1 MITSYE
7 IRKENN
13 EEVLYLKLDFSD
25 DFAKFNFKEKTQKL
39 EEVVREFINKTKLDF
54 KGTKVAIVIGGIV
67 VGTLILKS
75 PIFKIEN
82 EENLKLNN
90 NIEVVEN
97 IKDLPILE
105 NSDYLNETIDEKEAD
120 NIVSSNINKEEKE
133 EETINKNQTEQVE
146 NTKNVEIENNV
157 EKEQTQIKEEQSDS
171 SVIEDITK
179 KEEQPSTKEENK
191 TYVTVYRT
199 NGTVINL
206 ELEEYVIGVVG
217 AEMPASFS
225 EQALMAQAII
235 ARTYALKAKQTG
247 KKLTDTVS
255 TQSYI
260 DIDQMK
266 NKWGNSFNT
275 YYNKIKNAVE
285 NTNGEYLSY
294 NGNYIEA
301 LYHSTN
307 NGKTESSLDVFG
319 NYYPYLISVS
329 SEYDKNASS
338 YLRTISMPLDTIS
351 NKLGLSLNNDSVISI
366 LSYTDGGNIKEINI
380 NGNNFSGKK
389 VRELLGLRSADFDI
403 SISDNNAN
411 ITTRGYGHGVGMSQY
426 GANGMANAGYSYK
439 DILSHYYPG
448 TTLTK

>member
-1 MITSYE
+1 MFDSYIVKNE
-7 IRKENN
+7 TLYIDLNINYDFGNFKNTKTNFKNELKKFLNNLKINFNKIVLTCSGVIIGSIILTNNNFNN
-13 EEVLYLKLDFSD
+13 EVSMKYVPNIDTSIPYITHYDNEKKD
-25 DFAKFNFKEKTQKL
+25 DNIS
-39 EEVVREFINKTKLDF
+39 V
-54 KGTKVAIVIGGIV
+54 
-67 VGTLILKS
+67 
-75 PIFKIEN
+75 
-82 EENLKLNN
+82 NN
-90 NIEVVEN
+90 DV
-97 IKDLPILE
+97 
-105 NSDYLNETIDEKEAD
+105 NET
-120 NIVSSNINKEEKE
+120 
-133 EETINKNQTEQVE
+133 
-146 NTKNVEIENNV
+146 TKNVNNGQIINNNV
-157 EKEQTQIKEEQSDS
+157 EKSVNTEHSNIDNVSFNSTTNS
-171 SVIEDITK
+171 SVSEI
-179 KEEQPSTKEENK
+179 
-191 TYVTVYRT
+191 TVYRS
-199 NGTVINL
+199 NGSVINL
-206 ELEEYVIGVVG
+206 NMTDYLIGVVSS
-217 AEMPASFS
+217 EMPASFNL
-225 EQALMAQAII
+225 EALKAQSVL

-285 NTNGEYLSY
+285 NTNEEYLSY

-338 YLRTISMPLDTIS
+338 YLRTINMPLDTIS

>member
-1 MITSYE
+1 MFDNYIIKNETLY
-7 IRKENN
+7 IDLNINYDFGNFKNTKTNFKKELKKFLNNLKINFNKIVLTCSGIIIGSIILTNNNFNN
-13 EEVLYLKLDFSD
+13 EVSMKYVPNIDTSIPYIAHYDNE
-25 DFAKFNFKEKTQKL
+25 EKTDDN
-39 EEVVREFINKTKLDF
+39 I
-54 KGTKVAIVIGGIV
+54 IV
-67 VGTLILKS
+67 
-75 PIFKIEN
+75 
-82 EENLKLNN
+82 NN
-90 NIEVVEN
+90 DV
-97 IKDLPILE
+97 
-105 NSDYLNETIDEKEAD
+105 NETTENVNNSQ
-120 NIVSSNINKEEKE
+120 NIS
-133 EETINKNQTEQVE
+133 
-146 NTKNVEIENNV
+146 KNVEKPVNTEHTSIDNTSTNN
-157 EKEQTQIKEEQSDS
+157 TTNS
-171 SVIEDITK
+171 SVSEI
-179 KEEQPSTKEENK
+179 
-191 TYVTVYRT
+191 TVYRS
-199 NGTVINL
+199 NGSVINL
-206 ELEEYVIGVVG
+206 NMTDYLIGVVSS
-217 AEMPASFS
+217 EMPASFNL
-225 EQALMAQAII
+225 EALKAQSVL

-329 SEYDKNASS
+329 SEYDKNTSS
-338 YLRTISMPLDTIS
+338 YLRTINMPLDAIS

>member
-1 MITSYE
+1 MVINMFDNYIIKNETLYIDLNINYDFGNFKNTKTSFKKELKKFLNSLKINFNKIVLTCSGVIIGSIILTNNNFNDDVSMKYVPNIDTSIPYIAHSDNE
-7 IRKENN
+7 EKTDDNIIVNNDVNETKEN
-13 EEVLYLKLDFSD
+13 V
-25 DFAKFNFKEKTQKL
+25 
-39 EEVVREFINKTKLDF
+39 
-54 KGTKVAIVIGGIV
+54 
-67 VGTLILKS
+67 
-75 PIFKIEN
+75 
-82 EENLKLNN
+82 NN
-90 NIEVVEN
+90 SQNI
-97 IKDLPILE
+97 
-105 NSDYLNETIDEKEAD
+105 S
-120 NIVSSNINKEEKE
+120 
-133 EETINKNQTEQVE
+133 
-146 NTKNVEIENNV
+146 KNVEKSVNTEHTNTDNTSVNN
-157 EKEQTQIKEEQSDS
+157 TTNS
-171 SVIEDITK
+171 SVSEIA
-179 KEEQPSTKEENK
+179 
-191 TYVTVYRT
+191 VYRS
-199 NGTVINL
+199 NGSVINL
-206 ELEEYVIGVVG
+206 NMTDYLIGVVSS
-217 AEMPASFS
+217 EMPASFNL
-225 EQALMAQAII
+225 EALKAQSVL

-294 NGNYIEA
+294 NENYIEA

-319 NYYPYLISVS
+319 NYYPYLVSVS

-366 LSYTDGGNIKEINI
+366 ISYTDGGNIKEINI

-389 VRELLGLRSADFDI
+389 ARELLGLRSADFDI

>member
-1 MITSYE
+1 MVINMFDNYIVKNETLYIDLNINYDFGNFKNTKTNFKKELKKFLNNLKINFNKIVLTCSGVIIGSIILTNNNFNNEVSMKYVPNIDTRIPYITHYSNEEKIDDNIIVNSDVNE
-7 IRKENN
+7 IKEN
-13 EEVLYLKLDFSD
+13 V
-25 DFAKFNFKEKTQKL
+25 
-39 EEVVREFINKTKLDF
+39 
-54 KGTKVAIVIGGIV
+54 
-67 VGTLILKS
+67 
-75 PIFKIEN
+75 
-82 EENLKLNN
+82 
-90 NIEVVEN
+90 NISQD
-97 IKDLPILE
+97 I
-105 NSDYLNETIDEKEAD
+105 S
-120 NIVSSNINKEEKE
+120 
-133 EETINKNQTEQVE
+133 
-146 NTKNVEIENNV
+146 KNVENYVNKEPKIIENTN
-157 EKEQTQIKEEQSDS
+157 SDNTTNS
-171 SVIEDITK
+171 SMSEITI
-179 KEEQPSTKEENK
+179 
-191 TYVTVYRT
+191 YRS
-199 NGTVINL
+199 NGSIINL
-206 ELEEYVIGVVG
+206 NMTDYLIGVVSS
-217 AEMPASFS
+217 EMPASFNL
-225 EQALMAQAII
+225 EALKAQSVL

-266 NKWGNSFNT
+266 NKWRNSFNT

-338 YLRTISMPLDTIS
+338 YLRTINMPLDTIS
-351 NKLGLSLNNDSVISI
+351 NKLGLNLNNDSVISI

>member
-1 MITSYE
+1 MVINMFDSYIVKNE
-7 IRKENN
+7 TLYIDLNINYDFGNFKNTKTNFKKELKKFLNNLKINFNKIVLTCSGIIIGSIILTNNNFNNEVSMKYVPNIDTGIPYIAHYDNEEKTNDNIIVNSDVNETKEN
-13 EEVLYLKLDFSD
+13 V
-25 DFAKFNFKEKTQKL
+25 
-39 EEVVREFINKTKLDF
+39 
-54 KGTKVAIVIGGIV
+54 
-67 VGTLILKS
+67 
-75 PIFKIEN
+75 
-82 EENLKLNN
+82 NN
-90 NIEVVEN
+90 SQDI
-97 IKDLPILE
+97 
-105 NSDYLNETIDEKEAD
+105 S
-120 NIVSSNINKEEKE
+120 
-133 EETINKNQTEQVE
+133 
-146 NTKNVEIENNV
+146 KNVEKSVNTEHINTNNTNV
-157 EKEQTQIKEEQSDS
+157 NNTTNS
-171 SVIEDITK
+171 SVSEI
-179 KEEQPSTKEENK
+179 
-191 TYVTVYRT
+191 TVYRS
-199 NGTVINL
+199 NGSVINL
-206 ELEEYVIGVVG
+206 NMTDYLIGVVSS
-217 AEMPASFS
+217 EMPASFNL
-225 EQALMAQAII
+225 EALKAQSVL

-294 NGNYIEA
+294 NGNYIEV

-307 NGKTESSLDVFG
+307 NGKTESSFDVFG

>member
-1 MITSYE
+1 MVINMFDNYIVKNETLY
-7 IRKENN
+7 IDLNINYDFGNFKNTKTNFKKELKKFLNSLKINFNKIVLTCSGIIIGSIILINNNFNN
-13 EEVLYLKLDFSD
+13 EVSMKYVPNIDTRIPYIAHYDNE
-25 DFAKFNFKEKTQKL
+25 EKTDDNIIVNSDVN
-39 EEVVREFINKTKLDF
+39 ETK
-54 KGTKVAIVIGGIV
+54 KNVNNSQNIS
-67 VGTLILKS
+67 KS
-75 PIFKIEN
+75 VEKSV
-82 EENLKLNN
+82 
-90 NIEVVEN
+90 NIEHTNV
-97 IKDLPILE
+97 
-105 NSDYLNETIDEKEAD
+105 D
-120 NIVSSNINKEEKE
+120 NTSGN
-133 EETINKNQTEQVE
+133 
-146 NTKNVEIENNV
+146 NTTN
-157 EKEQTQIKEEQSDS
+157 S
-171 SVIEDITK
+171 SVSEI
-179 KEEQPSTKEENK
+179 
-191 TYVTVYRT
+191 TVYKS
-199 NGTVINL
+199 NGSVINL
-206 ELEEYVIGVVG
+206 NMTDYLIGVVSS
-217 AEMPASFS
+217 EMPASFNL
-225 EQALMAQAII
+225 EALKAQSVL

-285 NTNGEYLSY
+285 NTNEEYLSY

-338 YLRTISMPLDTIS
+338 YLRTINMPLDTIS
-351 NKLGLSLNNDSVISI
+351 NKLGLNLNNDSVISI

-389 VRELLGLRSADFDI
+389 VRELLGLRSTDFDI

-426 GANGMANAGYSYK
+426 GANGMANAGYGYK

>member
-1 MITSYE
+1 MFDNNIVKNETLY
-7 IRKENN
+7 IDLNINYDFGNFKNTKTNFKKELKKFLNSLKINFNKIVLTCSGVIIGSIILTNNNFNN
-13 EEVLYLKLDFSD
+13 EVSMKYVPNIDTRIPYIAHYDNE
-25 DFAKFNFKEKTQKL
+25 EKTDDN
-39 EEVVREFINKTKLDF
+39 I
-54 KGTKVAIVIGGIV
+54 IV
-67 VGTLILKS
+67 
-75 PIFKIEN
+75 
-82 EENLKLNN
+82 
-90 NIEVVEN
+90 
-97 IKDLPILE
+97 
-105 NSDYLNETIDEKEAD
+105 NSDVNET
-120 NIVSSNINKEEKE
+120 
-133 EETINKNQTEQVE
+133 TENVNNSQSIS
-146 NTKNVEIENNV
+146 KNVEKSVNTKHANIDNASVNN
-157 EKEQTQIKEEQSDS
+157 TTNS
-171 SVIEDITK
+171 SVSEI
-179 KEEQPSTKEENK
+179 
-191 TYVTVYRT
+191 TVYRS
-199 NGTVINL
+199 NGSVINL
-206 ELEEYVIGVVG
+206 NMTDYLIGVVSS
-217 AEMPASFS
+217 EMPASFNL
-225 EQALMAQAII
+225 EALKAQSVL

-266 NKWGNSFNT
+266 NKWRNSFNT
-275 YYNKIKNAVE
+275 YYNKIKNAVK

>member
-1 MITSYE
+1 MVINMFDNYIVKNETLYIDLNINYDFGNFKNTKTNFKKELKKFLNSLKINFNKIVLTCSGVIIGSIILTNNNFNNEVSMKYIPNIDTKIPYIAHYDNE
-7 IRKENN
+7 EKIDDNIIVNNDVNEVKENVN
-13 EEVLYLKLDFSD
+13 SSLYIS
-25 DFAKFNFKEKTQKL
+25 
-39 EEVVREFINKTKLDF
+39 
-54 KGTKVAIVIGGIV
+54 
-67 VGTLILKS
+67 
-75 PIFKIEN
+75 
-82 EENLKLNN
+82 
-90 NIEVVEN
+90 
-97 IKDLPILE
+97 
-105 NSDYLNETIDEKEAD
+105 
-120 NIVSSNINKEEKE
+120 
-133 EETINKNQTEQVE
+133 
-146 NTKNVEIENNV
+146 KNVEKSVNTEHSNIDNTSVNN
-157 EKEQTQIKEEQSDS
+157 TTNS
-171 SVIEDITK
+171 SVSEI
-179 KEEQPSTKEENK
+179 
-191 TYVTVYRT
+191 TVYRS
-199 NGTVINL
+199 NGSVINL
-206 ELEEYVIGVVG
+206 NMTDYLIGVVSS
-217 AEMPASFS
+217 EMPASFNL
-225 EQALMAQAII
+225 EALKAQSVL

-260 DIDQMK
+260 DMDQMK

-285 NTNGEYLSY
+285 NTNGEYLNY

-338 YLRTISMPLDTIS
+338 YLRTINMPLDTIS
-351 NKLGLSLNNDSVISI
+351 NKLGLNLNNDSVISI

-426 GANGMANAGYSYK
+426 GANGMANAGYGYK

>member
-1 MITSYE
+1 MFDSYIVKNETLYIDLNINYDFGNFRNTKTSFKNELKKFLNNLKINFNKIVLTCSGVIIGSIILTNNNFNNEVSMKYVPN
-7 IRKENN
+7 IDTRIPYIAHYNN
-13 EEVLYLKLDFSD
+13 EEKID
-25 DFAKFNFKEKTQKL
+25 DNIS
-39 EEVVREFINKTKLDF
+39 V
-54 KGTKVAIVIGGIV
+54 
-67 VGTLILKS
+67 
-75 PIFKIEN
+75 
-82 EENLKLNN
+82 NN
-90 NIEVVEN
+90 DV
-97 IKDLPILE
+97 
-105 NSDYLNETIDEKEAD
+105 NETA
-120 NIVSSNINKEEKE
+120 
-133 EETINKNQTEQVE
+133 
-146 NTKNVEIENNV
+146 KNVNNGQIINNNV
-157 EKEQTQIKEEQSDS
+157 EKSVNTEYTNVDNTSTNKTTNS
-171 SVIEDITK
+171 SVSEI
-179 KEEQPSTKEENK
+179 
-191 TYVTVYRT
+191 TVYRS
-199 NGTVINL
+199 NGSVINL
-206 ELEEYVIGVVG
+206 NMTDYLIGVVSS
-217 AEMPASFS
+217 EMPASFNL
-225 EQALMAQAII
+225 EALKAQSVL

-307 NGKTESSLDVFG
+307 NCKTESSLDVFG

-338 YLRTISMPLDTIS
+338 YLRTINMPLDTIS
-351 NKLGLSLNNDSVISI
+351 NKLGLSLNSDSVISI

-426 GANGMANAGYSYK
+426 GANGMANAGYGYK

>member
-1 MITSYE
+1 MVINMFDNYIVKNETLYIDLNINYDFGNFKNTKTSFKKELKKFLNSLKINFNKIVLTCSGVIIGSIILTNNNFNNEVSMKYVPNIDTSIPYIAHYDNE
-7 IRKENN
+7 EKIDDNIIVNSDVNEVKENVN
-13 EEVLYLKLDFSD
+13 NS
-25 DFAKFNFKEKTQKL
+25 QI
-39 EEVVREFINKTKLDF
+39 IN
-54 KGTKVAIVIGGIV
+54 
-67 VGTLILKS
+67 
-75 PIFKIEN
+75 
-82 EENLKLNN
+82 
-90 NIEVVEN
+90 
-97 IKDLPILE
+97 
-105 NSDYLNETIDEKEAD
+105 
-120 NIVSSNINKEEKE
+120 
-133 EETINKNQTEQVE
+133 
-146 NTKNVEIENNV
+146 NNV
-157 EKEQTQIKEEQSDS
+157 ENPVNIEHTNIDNTSTNNTTNS
-171 SVIEDITK
+171 SVSEI
-179 KEEQPSTKEENK
+179 
-191 TYVTVYRT
+191 TVYRS
-199 NGTVINL
+199 NGSVINL
-206 ELEEYVIGVVG
+206 NMTDYLIGVVSS
-217 AEMPASFS
+217 EMPASFNL
-225 EQALMAQAII
+225 EALKAQSVL

-247 KKLTDTVS
+247 KKLTDTVN

-285 NTNGEYLSY
+285 NTNGEYLCY

-338 YLRTISMPLDTIS
+338 YLRTINMPLDTIS
-351 NKLGLSLNNDSVISI
+351 NKLGLNLNNDSVISI

-403 SISDNNAN
+403 SISDNNVN

-426 GANGMANAGYSYK
+426 GANGMANAGYGYK

>member
-1 MITSYE
+1 MFDNYIVKNETLYIDLNINYDFGNFKNTKTNFKKELKKFLNNLKINFNKIVLTCSGVIIGSIILTNNNFNNEVSMKYVPNIDTRIPYITHYSNE
-7 IRKENN
+7 EKIDDNIIVNSDVNEVKEN
-13 EEVLYLKLDFSD
+13 V
-25 DFAKFNFKEKTQKL
+25 
-39 EEVVREFINKTKLDF
+39 
-54 KGTKVAIVIGGIV
+54 
-67 VGTLILKS
+67 
-75 PIFKIEN
+75 
-82 EENLKLNN
+82 
-90 NIEVVEN
+90 NISQD
-97 IKDLPILE
+97 I
-105 NSDYLNETIDEKEAD
+105 S
-120 NIVSSNINKEEKE
+120 
-133 EETINKNQTEQVE
+133 
-146 NTKNVEIENNV
+146 KNVENSVNKGPRIIENTN
-157 EKEQTQIKEEQSDS
+157 SDNTTNS
-171 SVIEDITK
+171 SMSEITI
-179 KEEQPSTKEENK
+179 
-191 TYVTVYRT
+191 YRS
-199 NGTVINL
+199 NGSIINL
-206 ELEEYVIGVVG
+206 NMTDYLIGVVSS
-217 AEMPASFS
+217 EMPASFNL
-225 EQALMAQAII
+225 EALKAQSVL

-266 NKWGNSFNT
+266 NKWENSFNP

-338 YLRTISMPLDTIS
+338 YLRTINMPLDTIS

>member
-1 MITSYE
+1 MVINMFDSY
-7 IRKENN
+7 IVKN
-13 EEVLYLKLDFSD
+13 ETLYIDLNINYDFG
-25 DFAKFNFKEKTQKL
+25 NFKNTKTNFKKEL
-39 EEVVREFINKTKLDF
+39 KKFLNSLKINFNK
-54 KGTKVAIVIGGIV
+54 IVLTCSGIIIGSI
-67 VGTLILKS
+67 ILT
-75 PIFKIEN
+75 
-82 EENLKLNN
+82 NN
-90 NIEVVEN
+90 NFNDEVSMKYIPN
-97 IKDLPILE
+97 IDTSIPYIAHY
-105 NSDYLNETIDEKEAD
+105 S
-120 NIVSSNINKEEKE
+120 
-133 EETINKNQTEQVE
+133 
-146 NTKNVEIENNV
+146 NV
-157 EKEQTQIKEEQSDS
+157 EKIDDNIIVNSDVNETKKNVNNSQNISKSIEKSVNIEHTNVDNTSVSNTTKS
-171 SVIEDITK
+171 SVSEITI
-179 KEEQPSTKEENK
+179 
-191 TYVTVYRT
+191 YRS
-199 NGTVINL
+199 NGSVINL
-206 ELEEYVIGVVG
+206 NMTDYLIGVVSS
-217 AEMPASFS
+217 EMPASFNL
-225 EQALMAQAII
+225 EALKAQSVL

-338 YLRTISMPLDTIS
+338 YLRTINMPLDTIS
-351 NKLGLSLNNDSVISI
+351 NKLGLSLNNNSVISI

-426 GANGMANAGYSYK
+426 GANGMANAGYGYK

>member
-1 MITSYE
+1 MVINMFDNYIVKNETLYIDLNINYDFGNFKNTKTNFKKELKKFLNNLKINFNKIVLTCSGVIIGSIILTNNNFNNEVSMKYVPNIDTRIPYITHYGNEEKIDDNIIVNSDVNE
-7 IRKENN
+7 VKEN
-13 EEVLYLKLDFSD
+13 V
-25 DFAKFNFKEKTQKL
+25 
-39 EEVVREFINKTKLDF
+39 
-54 KGTKVAIVIGGIV
+54 
-67 VGTLILKS
+67 
-75 PIFKIEN
+75 
-82 EENLKLNN
+82 
-90 NIEVVEN
+90 NISQD
-97 IKDLPILE
+97 I
-105 NSDYLNETIDEKEAD
+105 S
-120 NIVSSNINKEEKE
+120 
-133 EETINKNQTEQVE
+133 
-146 NTKNVEIENNV
+146 KNVENYVNKEPKIIENTN
-157 EKEQTQIKEEQSDS
+157 SDNTTNS
-171 SVIEDITK
+171 SMSEITI
-179 KEEQPSTKEENK
+179 
-191 TYVTVYRT
+191 YRS
-199 NGTVINL
+199 NGSIINL
-206 ELEEYVIGVVG
+206 NMTDYLIGVVSS
-217 AEMPASFS
+217 EMPASFNL
-225 EQALMAQAII
+225 EALKAQSVL

-266 NKWGNSFNT
+266 NKWRNSFNT

-338 YLRTISMPLDTIS
+338 YLRTINTPLDTIS

>member
-1 MITSYE
+1 MFDNYIVKNETLY
-7 IRKENN
+7 IDLNINYDFGNFKNTKTTFKKELKKFLNSLKINFNKIVLTCSGVIIGSIILTNNNFNN
-13 EEVLYLKLDFSD
+13 EVSMKYIPNIDTKIPYIAHYDNE
-25 DFAKFNFKEKTQKL
+25 EKTDDN
-39 EEVVREFINKTKLDF
+39 I
-54 KGTKVAIVIGGIV
+54 IV
-67 VGTLILKS
+67 
-75 PIFKIEN
+75 
-82 EENLKLNN
+82 
-90 NIEVVEN
+90 
-97 IKDLPILE
+97 
-105 NSDYLNETIDEKEAD
+105 NSDVNETKKNVNNSQNISKSVEKSVNTEH
-120 NIVSSNINKEEKE
+120 SNID
-133 EETINKNQTEQVE
+133 
-146 NTKNVEIENNV
+146 NTSTNN
-157 EKEQTQIKEEQSDS
+157 TTNS
-171 SVIEDITK
+171 SVSEII
-179 KEEQPSTKEENK
+179 
-191 TYVTVYRT
+191 VYRS
-199 NGTVINL
+199 NGSVINL
-206 ELEEYVIGVVG
+206 NMTDYLIGVVSS
-217 AEMPASFS
+217 EMPASFNL
-225 EQALMAQAII
+225 EALKAQSVL
-235 ARTYALKAKQTG
+235 ARTYVLKAKQTG

-329 SEYDKNASS
+329 SEYDKNTSS
-338 YLRTISMPLDTIS
+338 YLRTINMPLDAIS

>member
-1 MITSYE
+1 MFDNYIIKNETLYIDLNINYDFGNFKNTKTSFKEELKKFLNSLKINFNKIVLTCSGIIIGSIILTNNNFNNEVSMKYVPNIDTRIPYIVHYDNE
-7 IRKENN
+7 EKIDDNIIVNSDVNETKENVN
-13 EEVLYLKLDFSD
+13 NSQ
-25 DFAKFNFKEKTQKL
+25 N
-39 EEVVREFINKTKLDF
+39 IS
-54 KGTKVAIVIGGIV
+54 
-67 VGTLILKS
+67 KS
-75 PIFKIEN
+75 
-82 EENLKLNN
+82 
-90 NIEVVEN
+90 
-97 IKDLPILE
+97 
-105 NSDYLNETIDEKEAD
+105 
-120 NIVSSNINKEEKE
+120 
-133 EETINKNQTEQVE
+133 
-146 NTKNVEIENNV
+146 V
-157 EKEQTQIKEEQSDS
+157 EKSVNTEHANTDNTSINSTTNS
-171 SVIEDITK
+171 SVSEI
-179 KEEQPSTKEENK
+179 
-191 TYVTVYRT
+191 TVYRS
-199 NGTVINL
+199 NGSVINL
-206 ELEEYVIGVVG
+206 NMTDYLIGVVSS
-217 AEMPASFS
+217 EMPASFNL
-225 EQALMAQAII
+225 EALKAQSVL

-338 YLRTISMPLDTIS
+338 YLRTINMPLDAIS

-389 VRELLGLRSADFDI
+389 VRELLNLRSADFDI
-403 SISDNNAN
+403 SISDNNTN

>member
-1 MITSYE
+1 MFDNYIIKNETLY
-7 IRKENN
+7 IDLNINYDFGNFKNTKTNFKKELNKFLNSLKINFNKIVLTCSGIIIGSIILTNNKFNDEVSMKYVPNIDTRIPYIAHNDN
-13 EEVLYLKLDFSD
+13 EEKIDDSIIVNSD
-25 DFAKFNFKEKTQKL
+25 
-39 EEVVREFINKTKLDF
+39 
-54 KGTKVAIVIGGIV
+54 
-67 VGTLILKS
+67 
-75 PIFKIEN
+75 EN
-82 EENLKLNN
+82 ETTKNVNN
-90 NIEVVEN
+90 
-97 IKDLPILE
+97 
-105 NSDYLNETIDEKEAD
+105 SQ
-120 NIVSSNINKEEKE
+120 NINK
-133 EETINKNQTEQVE
+133 
-146 NTKNVEIENNV
+146 NV
-157 EKEQTQIKEEQSDS
+157 EKSVNTEHTNIDNASINNTTNS
-171 SVIEDITK
+171 SVSEI
-179 KEEQPSTKEENK
+179 
-191 TYVTVYRT
+191 TVYRS
-199 NGTVINL
+199 NGSVINL
-206 ELEEYVIGVVG
+206 NMTDYLIGVVSS
-217 AEMPASFS
+217 EMPASFNL
-225 EQALMAQAII
+225 EALKAQSVL

-307 NGKTESSLDVFG
+307 NGKTESSFDVFG

-338 YLRTISMPLDTIS
+338 YLRTINMPLDTIS
-351 NKLGLSLNNDSVISI
+351 NKLGLNLNNDSVISI

-426 GANGMANAGYSYK
+426 GANGMANAGYGYK

>member
-1 MITSYE
+1 MVINMFDNYIIKNETLYIDLNINYDFGNFKNTKTSFKKELKKFLNSLKINFNKIVLTCSGVIIGSIILTNNNFNDDVSMKYVPNIDTSIPYIAHSDNE
-7 IRKENN
+7 EKTDDNIIVNNDVNETKEN
-13 EEVLYLKLDFSD
+13 V
-25 DFAKFNFKEKTQKL
+25 
-39 EEVVREFINKTKLDF
+39 
-54 KGTKVAIVIGGIV
+54 
-67 VGTLILKS
+67 
-75 PIFKIEN
+75 
-82 EENLKLNN
+82 NN
-90 NIEVVEN
+90 SQNI
-97 IKDLPILE
+97 
-105 NSDYLNETIDEKEAD
+105 S
-120 NIVSSNINKEEKE
+120 
-133 EETINKNQTEQVE
+133 
-146 NTKNVEIENNV
+146 KNVEKSVNTEHTNTDNTSVNN
-157 EKEQTQIKEEQSDS
+157 TTNS
-171 SVIEDITK
+171 SVSEIA
-179 KEEQPSTKEENK
+179 
-191 TYVTVYRT
+191 VYRS
-199 NGTVINL
+199 NGSVINL
-206 ELEEYVIGVVG
+206 NMTDYLIGVVSS
-217 AEMPASFS
+217 EMPASFNL
-225 EQALMAQAII
+225 EALKAQSIL

-294 NGNYIEA
+294 NENYIEA

-319 NYYPYLISVS
+319 NYYPYLVSVS

-366 LSYTDGGNIKEINI
+366 ISYTDGGNIKEINI

>member
-1 MITSYE
+1 MVINMFDNYIVKNETLYIDLNINYDFGNFKNTKTNFKKELKKFLNNLKINFNKIVLTCSGVIIGSIILTNNNFNNEVSMKYVPNIDTRIPYITHYSNVE
-7 IRKENN
+7 KIDDNIIVNSDVNEVKEN
-13 EEVLYLKLDFSD
+13 V
-25 DFAKFNFKEKTQKL
+25 
-39 EEVVREFINKTKLDF
+39 
-54 KGTKVAIVIGGIV
+54 
-67 VGTLILKS
+67 
-75 PIFKIEN
+75 
-82 EENLKLNN
+82 
-90 NIEVVEN
+90 NISQD
-97 IKDLPILE
+97 I
-105 NSDYLNETIDEKEAD
+105 S
-120 NIVSSNINKEEKE
+120 
-133 EETINKNQTEQVE
+133 
-146 NTKNVEIENNV
+146 KNVENYVNKEPKIIENTN
-157 EKEQTQIKEEQSDS
+157 SDNTTNS
-171 SVIEDITK
+171 SMSEITI
-179 KEEQPSTKEENK
+179 
-191 TYVTVYRT
+191 YRS
-199 NGTVINL
+199 NGRIINL
-206 ELEEYVIGVVG
+206 NMTDYLIGVVSS
-217 AEMPASFS
+217 EMPASFNL
-225 EQALMAQAII
+225 EALKAQSVL

-266 NKWGNSFNT
+266 NKWENSFNT

-285 NTNGEYLSY
+285 NTNGEYLNY

-338 YLRTISMPLDTIS
+338 YLRTINMPLDTIS
-351 NKLGLSLNNDSVISI
+351 NKLGLNLNNDSVISI

>member
-1 MITSYE
+1 MFDSYIVKNE
-7 IRKENN
+7 TLYIDLNINYDFGNFKNTKTNFKKELKKFLNSLKINFNKIVLTCSGVIIGSIILTNNNFNDEVSMKYVPNIDTRIPYIAHYDN
-13 EEVLYLKLDFSD
+13 EE
-25 DFAKFNFKEKTQKL
+25 
-39 EEVVREFINKTKLDF
+39 
-54 KGTKVAIVIGGIV
+54 
-67 VGTLILKS
+67 
-75 PIFKIEN
+75 KIEDN
-82 EENLKLNN
+82 IIVNSDINETEENVNN
-90 NIEVVEN
+90 SQNISKSVEKSVNIEYAN
-97 IKDLPILE
+97 
-105 NSDYLNETIDEKEAD
+105 TD
-120 NIVSSNINKEEKE
+120 N
-133 EETINKNQTEQVE
+133 T
-146 NTKNVEIENNV
+146 NTNN
-157 EKEQTQIKEEQSDS
+157 TTNS
-171 SVIEDITK
+171 SVSEI
-179 KEEQPSTKEENK
+179 
-191 TYVTVYRT
+191 TVYRS
-199 NGTVINL
+199 NGSVINL
-206 ELEEYVIGVVG
+206 NMTDYLIGVVSS
-217 AEMPASFS
+217 EMPASFNL
-225 EQALMAQAII
+225 EALKAQSVL
-235 ARTYALKAKQTG
+235 ARTYALKTKQTG

-338 YLRTISMPLDTIS
+338 YLRTINMPLDTIS

-426 GANGMANAGYSYK
+426 GANGMANAGYGYK

>member
-1 MITSYE
+1 MFDSYIVKNE
-7 IRKENN
+7 TLYIDLNINYDFGNFKNTKTNFKKELKKFLNSLKINFNKIVLTCSGIIIGSIILTNNNFNDEVSMKYVPNIDISIPYISHYDNEEKADDNIIVNNDVKEVKEN
-13 EEVLYLKLDFSD
+13 V
-25 DFAKFNFKEKTQKL
+25 
-39 EEVVREFINKTKLDF
+39 
-54 KGTKVAIVIGGIV
+54 
-67 VGTLILKS
+67 
-75 PIFKIEN
+75 
-82 EENLKLNN
+82 
-90 NIEVVEN
+90 NISQD
-97 IKDLPILE
+97 I
-105 NSDYLNETIDEKEAD
+105 S
-120 NIVSSNINKEEKE
+120 
-133 EETINKNQTEQVE
+133 
-146 NTKNVEIENNV
+146 KNVENSVNKEPKIIENTN
-157 EKEQTQIKEEQSDS
+157 SDNTTNS
-171 SVIEDITK
+171 SMSEITI
-179 KEEQPSTKEENK
+179 
-191 TYVTVYRT
+191 YRS
-199 NGTVINL
+199 NGSIINL
-206 ELEEYVIGVVG
+206 NMTDYLIGVVSS
-217 AEMPASFS
+217 EMPASFNL
-225 EQALMAQAII
+225 EALKAQSVL

-266 NKWGNSFNT
+266 NKWENSFNT

-329 SEYDKNASS
+329 SEYDKNASG
-338 YLRTISMPLDTIS
+338 YLRTINMPLDTIS
-351 NKLGLSLNNDSVISI
+351 NKLGLNLNNDSVISI

-389 VRELLGLRSADFDI
+389 LRELLGLRSADFDI

-439 DILSHYYPG
+439 DILAHYYPG

>member
-1 MITSYE
+1 MVINMFDNYIVKNETLY
-7 IRKENN
+7 IDLNINYDFGNFKNTKTNFKKELKKFLNNLKINFNKIVLTCSGVIIGSIILTNNNFNN
-13 EEVLYLKLDFSD
+13 EVSMKY
-25 DFAKFNFKEKTQKL
+25 
-39 EEVVREFINKTKLDF
+39 V
-54 KGTKVAIVIGGIV
+54 
-67 VGTLILKS
+67 
-75 PIFKIEN
+75 P
-82 EENLKLNN
+82 
-90 NIEVVEN
+90 NIDTR
-97 IKDLPILE
+97 IPYITHY
-105 NSDYLNETIDEKEAD
+105 S
-120 NIVSSNINKEEKE
+120 
-133 EETINKNQTEQVE
+133 
-146 NTKNVEIENNV
+146 NV
-157 EKEQTQIKEEQSDS
+157 EKIDDNIIVNSDVNEVKENVNISQDISKNGENYVNKEPKIIENTNSDNTTNS
-171 SVIEDITK
+171 SMSEITI
-179 KEEQPSTKEENK
+179 
-191 TYVTVYRT
+191 YRS
-199 NGTVINL
+199 NGSIINL
-206 ELEEYVIGVVG
+206 NMTDYLIGVVSS
-217 AEMPASFS
+217 EMPASFNL
-225 EQALMAQAII
+225 EALKAQSVL

-266 NKWGNSFNT
+266 NKWRNSFNT

-329 SEYDKNASS
+329 SEYDKNASN
-338 YLRTISMPLDTIS
+338 YLRTINMPLDTIS

>member
-1 MITSYE
+1 MFDSYIVKNE
-7 IRKENN
+7 ILYIDLNINYDFGNFKNTKTNFKKELKKFLNSLKINFNKIVLTCSGVIIGSIILTNNNFNN
-13 EEVLYLKLDFSD
+13 EVSMKYVPNIDTSIPYITHYDNEKKD
-25 DFAKFNFKEKTQKL
+25 DNIS
-39 EEVVREFINKTKLDF
+39 V
-54 KGTKVAIVIGGIV
+54 
-67 VGTLILKS
+67 
-75 PIFKIEN
+75 
-82 EENLKLNN
+82 NN
-90 NIEVVEN
+90 DV
-97 IKDLPILE
+97 
-105 NSDYLNETIDEKEAD
+105 NETA
-120 NIVSSNINKEEKE
+120 
-133 EETINKNQTEQVE
+133 
-146 NTKNVEIENNV
+146 KNVNNGQIINNNV
-157 EKEQTQIKEEQSDS
+157 EKSVNTEYTNVDNTSTNKTTNS
-171 SVIEDITK
+171 SVSEI
-179 KEEQPSTKEENK
+179 
-191 TYVTVYRT
+191 TVYRS
-199 NGTVINL
+199 NGSVINL
-206 ELEEYVIGVVG
+206 NMTDYLIGVVSS
-217 AEMPASFS
+217 EMPASFNL
-225 EQALMAQAII
+225 EALKAQSVL

-260 DIDQMK
+260 DMDQMK
-266 NKWGNSFNT
+266 NKWGKSFNT

-338 YLRTISMPLDTIS
+338 YLRTINMPLDAIS

-403 SISDNNAN
+403 CISDNNAN

-426 GANGMANAGYSYK
+426 GANGMANAGYGYK

>member
-1 MITSYE
+1 MFDSYIVKNETLYIDLNINYDFGNFRNTKTSF
-7 IRKENN
+7 KN
-13 EEVLYLKLDFSD
+13 ELK
-25 DFAKFNFKEKTQKL
+25 KFLN
-39 EEVVREFINKTKLDF
+39 
-54 KGTKVAIVIGGIV
+54 
-67 VGTLILKS
+67 
-75 PIFKIEN
+75 
-82 EENLKLNN
+82 NLKINFNKIVLTCSGVIIGSIILTNN
-90 NIEVVEN
+90 NFNNKVSMKYVPN
-97 IKDLPILE
+97 IDTSIPYITHYDNEKKDDNISV
-105 NSDYLNETIDEKEAD
+105 NNDVNETA
-120 NIVSSNINKEEKE
+120 
-133 EETINKNQTEQVE
+133 
-146 NTKNVEIENNV
+146 KNVNNGQIINNNV
-157 EKEQTQIKEEQSDS
+157 EKSVNTEYTNVDNTSTNNSTNS
-171 SVIEDITK
+171 SVSEI
-179 KEEQPSTKEENK
+179 
-191 TYVTVYRT
+191 TVYRS
-199 NGTVINL
+199 NGSVINL
-206 ELEEYVIGVVG
+206 NMTDYLIGVVSS
-217 AEMPASFS
+217 EMPASFNF
-225 EQALMAQAII
+225 EALKAQSVL

-285 NTNGEYLSY
+285 NTNEEYLSY

-338 YLRTISMPLDTIS
+338 YLRTINMPLDTIS

>member
-1 MITSYE
+1 MFDSYIVKNE
-7 IRKENN
+7 TLYIDLNINYDFGNFKNTKTNFKKELKKFLNNLKINFNKIVLTCSGIIIGSIILTNNNFNN
-13 EEVLYLKLDFSD
+13 EVSMKYVPNIDTSIPYIAHYD
-25 DFAKFNFKEKTQKL
+25 
-39 EEVVREFINKTKLDF
+39 
-54 KGTKVAIVIGGIV
+54 
-67 VGTLILKS
+67 
-75 PIFKIEN
+75 N
-82 EENLKLNN
+82 EEIIDDNIIVNN
-90 NIEVVEN
+90 DV
-97 IKDLPILE
+97 
-105 NSDYLNETIDEKEAD
+105 NET
-120 NIVSSNINKEEKE
+120 
-133 EETINKNQTEQVE
+133 
-146 NTKNVEIENNV
+146 TKNVNNSQNISKNV
-157 EKEQTQIKEEQSDS
+157 EKSVNTEHTNTDNTSTNNTTNS
-171 SVIEDITK
+171 SVSEI
-179 KEEQPSTKEENK
+179 
-191 TYVTVYRT
+191 TVYRS
-199 NGTVINL
+199 NGSVINL
-206 ELEEYVIGVVG
+206 NMTDYLIGVVSS
-217 AEMPASFS
+217 EMPASFNL
-225 EQALMAQAII
+225 EALKAQSVL
-235 ARTYALKAKQTG
+235 ARTYALKIKQTG
-247 KKLTDTVS
+247 KKLTDTVN

-338 YLRTISMPLDTIS
+338 YLRTINMPLDTIS
-351 NKLGLSLNNDSVISI
+351 NKLGLSLNNDSVINI

>member
-1 MITSYE
+1 MVINMFDNYIVKNETLYIDLNINYDFGNFKNTKTNFKKELKKFLNNLKINFNKIILTCSGVIIGSIILTNNNFNNEVSMKYVPNIDTRIPYIAHYDNE
-7 IRKENN
+7 EKTDDSIIVNSDVNETKENVN
-13 EEVLYLKLDFSD
+13 NSQ
-25 DFAKFNFKEKTQKL
+25 N
-39 EEVVREFINKTKLDF
+39 IS
-54 KGTKVAIVIGGIV
+54 
-67 VGTLILKS
+67 KS
-75 PIFKIEN
+75 
-82 EENLKLNN
+82 
-90 NIEVVEN
+90 
-97 IKDLPILE
+97 
-105 NSDYLNETIDEKEAD
+105 
-120 NIVSSNINKEEKE
+120 
-133 EETINKNQTEQVE
+133 
-146 NTKNVEIENNV
+146 V
-157 EKEQTQIKEEQSDS
+157 EKSVNTEYVNTDNTSVNNTTNS
-171 SVIEDITK
+171 SVSEI
-179 KEEQPSTKEENK
+179 
-191 TYVTVYRT
+191 TVYRS
-199 NGTVINL
+199 NGSVINL
-206 ELEEYVIGVVG
+206 NMTDYLIGVVSS
-217 AEMPASFS
+217 EMPASFNL
-225 EQALMAQAII
+225 EALKAQSVL

>member
-1 MITSYE
+1 MFDSYIVKNETLYIDLNINYDFGNFRNTKTSFK
-7 IRKENN
+7 KELKKFLNSLKINFNKIVLTCSGIIIGSIILTNNNFNN
-13 EEVLYLKLDFSD
+13 EVSMKYVPNIDTSIPYITHYDNEKKD
-25 DFAKFNFKEKTQKL
+25 DNIS
-39 EEVVREFINKTKLDF
+39 VNKN
-54 KGTKVAIVIGGIV
+54 V
-67 VGTLILKS
+67 
-75 PIFKIEN
+75 
-82 EENLKLNN
+82 
-90 NIEVVEN
+90 
-97 IKDLPILE
+97 
-105 NSDYLNETIDEKEAD
+105 NET
-120 NIVSSNINKEEKE
+120 
-133 EETINKNQTEQVE
+133 
-146 NTKNVEIENNV
+146 TKNVNNGQIINNNV
-157 EKEQTQIKEEQSDS
+157 EKSVNAEYTNVDNTSTNKTTKS
-171 SVIEDITK
+171 SVSEI
-179 KEEQPSTKEENK
+179 
-191 TYVTVYRT
+191 TVYRS
-199 NGTVINL
+199 NGSVINL
-206 ELEEYVIGVVG
+206 NMTDYLIGVVSS
-217 AEMPASFS
+217 EMPASFNL
-225 EQALMAQAII
+225 EALKAQSVL

-338 YLRTISMPLDTIS
+338 YLRTINMPLDTIS

-366 LSYTDGGNIKEINI
+366 LSYTDGSNIKEINI

>member
-1 MITSYE
+1 MVINMFDNYIIKNETLYIDLNINYDFGNFKNTKTSFK
-7 IRKENN
+7 KELKKFLNSLKINFNKIVLTCSGVIIGSIILTNNNFNDDVSMKYVPNIDTSIPYIAHSDN
-13 EEVLYLKLDFSD
+13 EEKTD
-25 DFAKFNFKEKTQKL
+25 DN
-39 EEVVREFINKTKLDF
+39 I
-54 KGTKVAIVIGGIV
+54 IV
-67 VGTLILKS
+67 
-75 PIFKIEN
+75 
-82 EENLKLNN
+82 NN
-90 NIEVVEN
+90 DV
-97 IKDLPILE
+97 
-105 NSDYLNETIDEKEAD
+105 NETKKNVNNSQ
-120 NIVSSNINKEEKE
+120 NIS
-133 EETINKNQTEQVE
+133 
-146 NTKNVEIENNV
+146 KNVEKSVNTEHTNTDNTSVNN
-157 EKEQTQIKEEQSDS
+157 TTNS
-171 SVIEDITK
+171 SVSEIA
-179 KEEQPSTKEENK
+179 
-191 TYVTVYRT
+191 VYRS
-199 NGTVINL
+199 NGSVINL
-206 ELEEYVIGVVG
+206 NMTDYLIGVVSS
-217 AEMPASFS
+217 EMPASFNL
-225 EQALMAQAII
+225 EALKAQSVL

-366 LSYTDGGNIKEINI
+366 ISYTDGGNIKEINI

>member
-1 MITSYE
+1 MFDSYIVKNE
-7 IRKENN
+7 TLYIDLNINYDFGNFKNTKTNFKKELKKFLNSLKINFNKIVLTCSGIIIGSIILTNNNFNDEVSMKYVPNIDISIPYISHYDNEEKADDNIIVNNDVKEVKEN
-13 EEVLYLKLDFSD
+13 V
-25 DFAKFNFKEKTQKL
+25 
-39 EEVVREFINKTKLDF
+39 
-54 KGTKVAIVIGGIV
+54 
-67 VGTLILKS
+67 
-75 PIFKIEN
+75 
-82 EENLKLNN
+82 
-90 NIEVVEN
+90 NISQD
-97 IKDLPILE
+97 I
-105 NSDYLNETIDEKEAD
+105 S
-120 NIVSSNINKEEKE
+120 
-133 EETINKNQTEQVE
+133 
-146 NTKNVEIENNV
+146 KNVENSVNKEPKIIENTN
-157 EKEQTQIKEEQSDS
+157 SDNTTNS
-171 SVIEDITK
+171 SMSEITI
-179 KEEQPSTKEENK
+179 
-191 TYVTVYRT
+191 YRS
-199 NGTVINL
+199 NGSIINL
-206 ELEEYVIGVVG
+206 NMTDYLIGVVSS
-217 AEMPASFS
+217 EMPASFNL
-225 EQALMAQAII
+225 EALKAQSVL

-266 NKWGNSFNT
+266 NKWENSFNT

-426 GANGMANAGYSYK
+426 GALGMAKQGKTYEEILKHYYK
-439 DILSHYYPG
+439 D
-448 TTLTK
+448 TKIKKISF

>member
-1 MITSYE
+1 MFDSYIVKNE
-7 IRKENN
+7 TLYIDLNINYDFGNFKNTKTNFKKELKKFLNNLKINFNKIVLTCSGIIIGSIILTNNNFNN
-13 EEVLYLKLDFSD
+13 EVSMKYVPNID
-25 DFAKFNFKEKTQKL
+25 T
-39 EEVVREFINKTKLDF
+39 RIPYITHY
-54 KGTKVAIVIGGIV
+54 G
-67 VGTLILKS
+67 
-75 PIFKIEN
+75 N
-82 EENLKLNN
+82 EEILDDNIIVNN
-90 NIEVVEN
+90 DV
-97 IKDLPILE
+97 
-105 NSDYLNETIDEKEAD
+105 NET
-120 NIVSSNINKEEKE
+120 
-133 EETINKNQTEQVE
+133 
-146 NTKNVEIENNV
+146 TKNVNNSQNISKNV
-157 EKEQTQIKEEQSDS
+157 EKSVNIEHINTNNTSSNNTTNS
-171 SVIEDITK
+171 SVSEI
-179 KEEQPSTKEENK
+179 
-191 TYVTVYRT
+191 TVYRS
-199 NGTVINL
+199 NGSVINL
-206 ELEEYVIGVVG
+206 NMTDYLIGVVSS
-217 AEMPASFS
+217 EMPASFNF
-225 EQALMAQAII
+225 EALKAQSIL

-338 YLRTISMPLDTIS
+338 YLRTINMPLDTIS

>member
-1 MITSYE
+1 MFDNYIIKNETLYIDLNINYE
-7 IRKENN
+7 
-13 EEVLYLKLDFSD
+13 FG
-25 DFAKFNFKEKTQKL
+25 NFK
-39 EEVVREFINKTKLDF
+39 
-54 KGTKVAIVIGGIV
+54 
-67 VGTLILKS
+67 
-75 PIFKIEN
+75 
-82 EENLKLNN
+82 
-90 NIEVVEN
+90 
-97 IKDLPILE
+97 
-105 NSDYLNETIDEKEAD
+105 
-120 NIVSSNINKEEKE
+120 
-133 EETINKNQTEQVE
+133 
-146 NTKNVEIENNV
+146 NTKNSFKKELKKFLNSLKINFNKIVLTCSGIIIGSIILINNNFNNEVSMKYVPNIDTRIPYIAHYDNEEKTDDNIIVNNDVNETKKNVNNSQNISKNV
-157 EKEQTQIKEEQSDS
+157 EKSVNTEHINTNNTSSNNTTNS
-171 SVIEDITK
+171 SVSEI
-179 KEEQPSTKEENK
+179 
-191 TYVTVYRT
+191 TVYRS
-199 NGTVINL
+199 NGSVINL
-206 ELEEYVIGVVG
+206 NMTDYLIGVVSS
-217 AEMPASFS
+217 EMPASFNL
-225 EQALMAQAII
+225 EALKAQSVL

-266 NKWGNSFNT
+266 NKWGKSFNT

-338 YLRTISMPLDTIS
+338 YLRTINMPIDTIS
-351 NKLGLSLNNDSVISI
+351 NKLGLSLNNDSVINI

>member
-1 MITSYE
+1 MFDNYIIKNETLYIDLNINYDFGNFKNTKTSFKKELKEFLNNLKINFNKIVLTCSGIIIGSIILTNNNFNDEVSMKYVPNIDISIPYISHYDNE
-7 IRKENN
+7 EKADDNIIVNNDVKEVKEN
-13 EEVLYLKLDFSD
+13 V
-25 DFAKFNFKEKTQKL
+25 
-39 EEVVREFINKTKLDF
+39 
-54 KGTKVAIVIGGIV
+54 
-67 VGTLILKS
+67 
-75 PIFKIEN
+75 
-82 EENLKLNN
+82 
-90 NIEVVEN
+90 NISQD
-97 IKDLPILE
+97 I
-105 NSDYLNETIDEKEAD
+105 S
-120 NIVSSNINKEEKE
+120 
-133 EETINKNQTEQVE
+133 
-146 NTKNVEIENNV
+146 KNVENSVNKEPKIIENTN
-157 EKEQTQIKEEQSDS
+157 SDNTTNS
-171 SVIEDITK
+171 SMSEITI
-179 KEEQPSTKEENK
+179 
-191 TYVTVYRT
+191 YRS
-199 NGTVINL
+199 NGSIINL
-206 ELEEYVIGVVG
+206 NMTDYLIGVVSS
-217 AEMPASFS
+217 EMPASFNL
-225 EQALMAQAII
+225 EALKAQSVL

-439 DILSHYYPG
+439 NILSHYYPG

>member
-1 MITSYE
+1 MKYVPNIDTRIPY
-7 IRKENN
+7 IAHYDN
-13 EEVLYLKLDFSD
+13 EEKTD
-25 DFAKFNFKEKTQKL
+25 DNIIVNNDVNEIKKNVNNSQNISKSVEKS
-39 EEVVREFINKTKLDF
+39 V
-54 KGTKVAIVIGGIV
+54 
-67 VGTLILKS
+67 
-75 PIFKIEN
+75 
-82 EENLKLNN
+82 
-90 NIEVVEN
+90 NIEHTN
-97 IKDLPILE
+97 
-105 NSDYLNETIDEKEAD
+105 AD
-120 NIVSSNINKEEKE
+120 NTNVN
-133 EETINKNQTEQVE
+133 
-146 NTKNVEIENNV
+146 NTTN
-157 EKEQTQIKEEQSDS
+157 S
-171 SVIEDITK
+171 SVSEI
-179 KEEQPSTKEENK
+179 
-191 TYVTVYRT
+191 TVYRS
-199 NGTVINL
+199 NGSVINL
-206 ELEEYVIGVVG
+206 NITDYLIGVVSS
-217 AEMPASFS
+217 EMPASFNL
-225 EQALMAQAII
+225 EALKAQSVL

-260 DIDQMK
+260 DMDQMK

-338 YLRTISMPLDTIS
+338 YLRTINMSLDTIS
-351 NKLGLSLNNDSVISI
+351 NKLGLSLNNDSVINI

-439 DILSHYYPG
+439 NILSHYYPG

>member
-1 MITSYE
+1 MVINMFDNYIVKNETLYIDLNINYDFGNFKNTKTSFKKELKKFLNSLKINFNKIVLTCSGVIIGSIILTNNNFNNEVSMKYVPNIDTSIPYIAHYDNE
-7 IRKENN
+7 EKIDDNIIVNSDVNEVKENVN
-13 EEVLYLKLDFSD
+13 NS
-25 DFAKFNFKEKTQKL
+25 QI
-39 EEVVREFINKTKLDF
+39 IN
-54 KGTKVAIVIGGIV
+54 
-67 VGTLILKS
+67 
-75 PIFKIEN
+75 
-82 EENLKLNN
+82 
-90 NIEVVEN
+90 
-97 IKDLPILE
+97 
-105 NSDYLNETIDEKEAD
+105 
-120 NIVSSNINKEEKE
+120 
-133 EETINKNQTEQVE
+133 
-146 NTKNVEIENNV
+146 NNV
-157 EKEQTQIKEEQSDS
+157 ENPVNIEHTNVDNTSTNNTTNS
-171 SVIEDITK
+171 SVSEI
-179 KEEQPSTKEENK
+179 
-191 TYVTVYRT
+191 TVYRS
-199 NGTVINL
+199 NGSVINL
-206 ELEEYVIGVVG
+206 NMTDYLIGVVSS
-217 AEMPASFS
+217 EMPASFNL
-225 EQALMAQAII
+225 EALKAQSVL

-338 YLRTISMPLDTIS
+338 YLRTINMPLDTIS
-351 NKLGLSLNNDSVISI
+351 NKLGLSLNNNSVISI

>member
-1 MITSYE
+1 MFDNYIIKNETLYIDLNINYEFGNFKNTKTNFKKELKKFLNSLKINFNKIVLTCSGVIIGSIILTNNNFNDEVSMKYIPNIDTSIPY
-7 IRKENN
+7 IAHNDN
-13 EEVLYLKLDFSD
+13 EEKID
-25 DFAKFNFKEKTQKL
+25 DNII
-39 EEVVREFINKTKLDF
+39 INND
-54 KGTKVAIVIGGIV
+54 V
-67 VGTLILKS
+67 
-75 PIFKIEN
+75 
-82 EENLKLNN
+82 
-90 NIEVVEN
+90 
-97 IKDLPILE
+97 
-105 NSDYLNETIDEKEAD
+105 NET
-120 NIVSSNINKEEKE
+120 
-133 EETINKNQTEQVE
+133 
-146 NTKNVEIENNV
+146 TKNVNNSQNISKNV
-157 EKEQTQIKEEQSDS
+157 EKSVNIEHTNVDNTSTNNTTNS
-171 SVIEDITK
+171 SVSEITI
-179 KEEQPSTKEENK
+179 
-191 TYVTVYRT
+191 YRS
-199 NGTVINL
+199 NGSVINL
-206 ELEEYVIGVVG
+206 NMTDYLIGVVSS
-217 AEMPASFS
+217 EMPASFNL
-225 EQALMAQAII
+225 EALKAQSVL

-338 YLRTISMPLDTIS
+338 YLRTINMPLDTIS
-351 NKLGLSLNNDSVISI
+351 NKLGLNLNNDSVISI

-426 GANGMANAGYSYK
+426 GANGMANAGYGYK

>member
-1 MITSYE
+1 MFDNYIVKNETLYIDLNINYDFGNFKNTKTNFKKELKKFLNNLKINFNKIVLTCSGVIIGSIILTNNNFNNEVSMKYVPNIDTRIPYITHYSNVE
-7 IRKENN
+7 KIDDNIIVNSDVNEVKEN
-13 EEVLYLKLDFSD
+13 V
-25 DFAKFNFKEKTQKL
+25 
-39 EEVVREFINKTKLDF
+39 
-54 KGTKVAIVIGGIV
+54 
-67 VGTLILKS
+67 
-75 PIFKIEN
+75 
-82 EENLKLNN
+82 
-90 NIEVVEN
+90 NISQD
-97 IKDLPILE
+97 I
-105 NSDYLNETIDEKEAD
+105 S
-120 NIVSSNINKEEKE
+120 
-133 EETINKNQTEQVE
+133 
-146 NTKNVEIENNV
+146 KNVENYVNKEPKIIENTN
-157 EKEQTQIKEEQSDS
+157 SDNTTNS
-171 SVIEDITK
+171 SMSEITI
-179 KEEQPSTKEENK
+179 
-191 TYVTVYRT
+191 YRS
-199 NGTVINL
+199 NGRIINL
-206 ELEEYVIGVVG
+206 NMTDYLIGVVSS
-217 AEMPASFS
+217 EMPASFNL
-225 EQALMAQAII
+225 EALKAQSVL

-266 NKWGNSFNT
+266 NKWENSFNT

-285 NTNGEYLSY
+285 NTNGEYLNY

-338 YLRTISMPLDTIS
+338 YLRTINMPLDTIS
-351 NKLGLSLNNDSVISI
+351 NKLGLNLNNDSVISI

>member
-1 MITSYE
+1 MFDSYIVKNETLYIDLNINYDFGNFKNTKTNFKKELKKFLNSLKINFNKIVLTCSGIIIGSIIITNNNFNDEVSMKY
-7 IRKENN
+7 IPNIDTRIPYIAHYDN
-13 EEVLYLKLDFSD
+13 EEKID
-25 DFAKFNFKEKTQKL
+25 DNIIINNDVNETTENVNNSQNISKSIEKS
-39 EEVVREFINKTKLDF
+39 V
-54 KGTKVAIVIGGIV
+54 
-67 VGTLILKS
+67 
-75 PIFKIEN
+75 
-82 EENLKLNN
+82 
-90 NIEVVEN
+90 NIE
-97 IKDLPILE
+97 
-105 NSDYLNETIDEKEAD
+105 YD
-120 NIVSSNINKEEKE
+120 N
-133 EETINKNQTEQVE
+133 TD
-146 NTKNVEIENNV
+146 NTSTYNTTN
-157 EKEQTQIKEEQSDS
+157 S
-171 SVIEDITK
+171 SVSEI
-179 KEEQPSTKEENK
+179 
-191 TYVTVYRT
+191 TVYRS
-199 NGTVINL
+199 NGSVINL
-206 ELEEYVIGVVG
+206 NMTDYLIGVVSS
-217 AEMPASFS
+217 EMPASFNL
-225 EQALMAQAII
+225 EALKAQSVL

-294 NGNYIEA
+294 NGNYIET

-338 YLRTISMPLDTIS
+338 YLRTINMPLDTIS

-380 NGNNFSGKK
+380 NGNIFSGKK

-426 GANGMANAGYSYK
+426 GANGMANAGYGYK

>member
-1 MITSYE
+1 MVINMFDNYIIKNETLYIDLNINYDFGNFKNTKTSFK
-7 IRKENN
+7 KELKKFLNSLKINFNKIVLTCSGVIIGSIILTNNNFNDDVSMKYVPNIDTSIPYIAHSDN
-13 EEVLYLKLDFSD
+13 EEKTD
-25 DFAKFNFKEKTQKL
+25 DN
-39 EEVVREFINKTKLDF
+39 I
-54 KGTKVAIVIGGIV
+54 IV
-67 VGTLILKS
+67 
-75 PIFKIEN
+75 
-82 EENLKLNN
+82 NN
-90 NIEVVEN
+90 DV
-97 IKDLPILE
+97 
-105 NSDYLNETIDEKEAD
+105 NETKKNVNNSQ
-120 NIVSSNINKEEKE
+120 NIS
-133 EETINKNQTEQVE
+133 
-146 NTKNVEIENNV
+146 KNVEKSVNTEHTNTDNTSVNN
-157 EKEQTQIKEEQSDS
+157 TTNS
-171 SVIEDITK
+171 SVSEIA
-179 KEEQPSTKEENK
+179 
-191 TYVTVYRT
+191 VYRS
-199 NGTVINL
+199 NGSVINL
-206 ELEEYVIGVVG
+206 NMTDYLIGVVSS
-217 AEMPASFS
+217 EMPASFNL
-225 EQALMAQAII
+225 EALKAQSVL

-319 NYYPYLISVS
+319 NYYPYLVSVS

-338 YLRTISMPLDTIS
+338 YLRTINMPLDTIS

-366 LSYTDGGNIKEINI
+366 ISYTDGGNIKEINI

>member
-1 MITSYE
+1 MFDNYIVKNETLYIDLNINYDFGNFKNTKTNFKKELKKFLNNLKINFNKIVLTCSGVIIGSIILTNNNFNNEVSMKYVPNIDTRIPYITHYSNVE
-7 IRKENN
+7 KIDDNIIVNSDVNEVKEN
-13 EEVLYLKLDFSD
+13 V
-25 DFAKFNFKEKTQKL
+25 
-39 EEVVREFINKTKLDF
+39 
-54 KGTKVAIVIGGIV
+54 
-67 VGTLILKS
+67 
-75 PIFKIEN
+75 
-82 EENLKLNN
+82 
-90 NIEVVEN
+90 NISQD
-97 IKDLPILE
+97 I
-105 NSDYLNETIDEKEAD
+105 S
-120 NIVSSNINKEEKE
+120 
-133 EETINKNQTEQVE
+133 
-146 NTKNVEIENNV
+146 KNVENSVNKGPRIIENTN
-157 EKEQTQIKEEQSDS
+157 SDNTTNS
-171 SVIEDITK
+171 SMSEITI
-179 KEEQPSTKEENK
+179 
-191 TYVTVYRT
+191 YRS
-199 NGTVINL
+199 NGSIINL
-206 ELEEYVIGVVG
+206 NMTDYLIGVVSS
-217 AEMPASFS
+217 EMPASFNL
-225 EQALMAQAII
+225 EALKAQSVL

-247 KKLTDTVS
+247 KKLTDTVN

-338 YLRTISMPLDTIS
+338 YLRTINMPLDTIS
-351 NKLGLSLNNDSVISI
+351 NKLGLSLNNDSVINI